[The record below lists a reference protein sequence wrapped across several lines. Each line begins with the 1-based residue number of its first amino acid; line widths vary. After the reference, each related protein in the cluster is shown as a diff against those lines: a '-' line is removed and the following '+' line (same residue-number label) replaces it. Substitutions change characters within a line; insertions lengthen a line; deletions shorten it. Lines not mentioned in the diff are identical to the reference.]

1 MKKGFTL
8 IELLAVVLIMGILTA
23 VALPQYRKS
32 VERAR
37 VAEALQMLP
46 AIYDARDRLITE
58 KNLNW
63 GILSITGKPAWSSQ
77 ITFPKLDVT
86 FKGKA
91 SGSHAWVTDN
101 CTYNLFAGGRLVS
114 ATLSKGA
121 YKGTGLYYAG
131 SEISCCGSS
140 GVCDT
145 LNLPVNALCSRLW
158 QHTLPGGEFIQ
169 TPVTGGSLLESNAV
183 VSGGER

>member
-1 MKKGFTL
+1 MTKGFTL

-46 AIYDARDRLITE
+46 AIFDARDRLITE

-63 GILSITGKPAWSSQ
+63 GILSITGNPAWSSQ

-86 FKGKA
+86 FKGKG
-91 SGSHAWVTDN
+91 SGSHSWVTDN
-101 CTYNLFAGGRLVS
+101 CTYNLFAGGKNIS
-114 ATLSKGA
+114 ATLKKGA
-121 YKGTGLYYAG
+121 YKGTTLYYAG
-131 SEISCCGSS
+131 ADISCCGSE
-140 GVCDT
+140 GVCEA
-145 LNLPVNALCSRLW
+145 LNLPVNTLCTQLVPLTSVKY
-158 QHTLPGGEFIQ
+158 GE
-169 TPVTGGSLLESNAV
+169 
-183 VSGGER
+183 

>member
-8 IELLAVVLIMGILTA
+8 IEILAVVLIMGILTA

-46 AIYDARDRLITE
+46 AIYDARDRLMTE

-63 GILSITGKPAWSSQ
+63 GILSITGKPVWSSQ

-86 FKGKA
+86 FKGKG
-91 SGSHAWVTDN
+91 SGSHSWVTDN
-101 CTYNLFAGGRLVS
+101 CTYSLFAGGKTVS
-114 ATLSKGA
+114 ATLKKGA
-121 YKGTGLYYAG
+121 YKGTTLYYAG
-131 SEISCCGSS
+131 DKVSCCGSE

-145 LNLPVNALCSRLW
+145 LNLDVNALCSMIW
-158 QHTLPGGEFIQ
+158 GPVMGGGGLIQ
-169 TPVTGGSLLESNAV
+169 GPVTGGSSVNSVPSL
-183 VSGGER
+183 

>member
-46 AIYDARDRLITE
+46 AIYDARDRLVTE
-58 KNLNW
+58 RTLVW
-63 GILSITGKPAWSSQ
+63 PASGMPSWASQ

-86 FKGKA
+86 FKGKTGS
-91 SGSHAWVTDN
+91 SGHQWKTDN
-101 CTYNLFAGGRLVS
+101 CTYELFENGKSVS
-114 ATLSKGA
+114 ALLSKGA
-121 YKGTGLYYAG
+121 YKGTRLYYNG
-131 SEISCCGSS
+131 SDITCCGAA
-140 GVCDT
+140 GVCDA
-145 LNLPVNALCSRLW
+145 LNLPINGSCSR
-158 QHTLPGGEFIQ
+158 
-169 TPVTGGSLLESNAV
+169 
-183 VSGGER
+183 

>member
-46 AIYDARDRLITE
+46 AIFDARERLITE

-63 GILSITGKPAWSSQ
+63 GSTTAFGKPSWAGQ
-77 ITFPKLDVT
+77 ITFAKLDVD

-91 SGSHAWVTDN
+91 GSNSHSWVTDN
-101 CTYNLFAGGRLVS
+101 CTYGLFSGGKFVS
-114 ATLSKGA
+114 ASLNKGA

-131 SEISCCGSS
+131 SEVSCCGKTD
-140 GVCDT
+140 VCDT
-145 LNLPVNALCSRLW
+145 LNLPATTGVACA
-158 QHTLPGGEFIQ
+158 TLAEVTEFKDA
-169 TPVTGGSLLESNAV
+169 TAAKDWAV
-183 VSGGER
+183 AK